1 VSEVQ
6 AHVPT
11 LTQSRISRLAKAHT
25 KLLLYSDKVTPALGA
40 PAGRKDQVAMIRL
53 HEHLGGQPIDT
64 VPPRVRASLE
74 RHRALLLMR
83 DLGGATKGVRG

>member
-1 VSEVQ
+1 
-6 AHVPT
+6 
-11 LTQSRISRLAKAHT
+11 
-25 KLLLYSDKVTPALGA
+25 
-40 PAGRKDQVAMIRL
+40 MIRL